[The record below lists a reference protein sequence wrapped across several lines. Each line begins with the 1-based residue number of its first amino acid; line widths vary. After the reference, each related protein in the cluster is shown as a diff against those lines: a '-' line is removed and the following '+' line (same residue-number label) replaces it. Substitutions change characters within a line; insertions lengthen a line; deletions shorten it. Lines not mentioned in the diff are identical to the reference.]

1 LNALERVKIRFGRAF
16 DFLPSIYRLTNDER
30 LTKHFLELTPG
41 YRPVG
46 ELAEWVRTTK
56 KKLPETILEKM
67 SLYFDWKAPL
77 GMRIS
82 PVMSEDSFES
92 VQALLQ
98 KIALVSPKDMIKDFL
113 LIGLGPRSVGYD
125 EGVVDKI
132 MDDQREALVFLA
144 EKAVLTPQQKA
155 VMLDFISDPE
165 KMKDDYLHLLQWYEE
180 HVYSTSPYDEK
191 KLKESQEYLQRNLS
205 THGNGYLLKLTD
217 NLHYEEL
224 DEDRKILLV
233 LSYFIENAQGGIF
246 HPRSESDIFIVGFNF
261 VSSVIE
267 RDSVSIASRRYGALS
282 NPNRIRLLNALFGK
296 RLTGYELS
304 RSMKLSNAELTE
316 AFSALVACGLVKT
329 FRLNDRIIFTADRDE
344 VIEMLTCE
352 LDAPS

>member
-1 LNALERVKIRFGRAF
+1 MNTLERVKIRFGRPF
-16 DFLPSIYRLTNDER
+16 DFLPSIYRLTNNER
-30 LTKHFLELTPG
+30 LAKHFEELTPG

-56 KKLPETILEKM
+56 KNLPGTILEKM

-82 PVMSEDSFES
+82 PVMSEESFES
-92 VQALLQ
+92 VQVLLQ
-98 KIALVSPKDMIKDFL
+98 KIASISPKDMIKDFL

-125 EGVVDKI
+125 EVIVERI
-132 MDDQREALVFLA
+132 LEDQKEALVFLA
-144 EKAVLTPQQKA
+144 EKAVFTPQQKA

-165 KMKDDYLHLLQWYEE
+165 KMKEDYLHLLQWYEE
-180 HVYSTSPYDEK
+180 HVYSHSPYDGK
-191 KLKESQEYLQRNLS
+191 RLKESCEYLERNLS
-205 THGNGYLLKLTD
+205 TYGNDYLLKLTD

-246 HPRSESDIFIVGFNF
+246 HPRAETDVFIVGFNF
-261 VSSVIE
+261 VSSVLE
-267 RDSVSIASRRYGALS
+267 RDSISIASRRYGALS

-304 RSMKLSNAELTE
+304 RAMKLSNAELTE

-329 FRLNDRIIFTADRDE
+329 FRLNDRIIFTAEKDE
-344 VIEMLTCE
+344 VIKMLTCV
-352 LDAPS
+352 LDGPS